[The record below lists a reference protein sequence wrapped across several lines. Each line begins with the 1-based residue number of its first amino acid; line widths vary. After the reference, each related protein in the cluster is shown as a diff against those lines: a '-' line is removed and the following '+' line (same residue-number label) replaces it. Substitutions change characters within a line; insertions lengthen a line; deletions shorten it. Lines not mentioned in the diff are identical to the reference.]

1 MKKIYLI
8 TASLLILLS
17 SCASILTG
25 SSRSVLFESD
35 PSGAL
40 VYVNG
45 MEQGTTPTTIK
56 VEADDRVDFRLD
68 NYRERVVVMDSDF
81 NLVAIINGF
90 SIIGWGIDAL
100 TGSLKRVNTEYVKV
114 DLEQSDSGNAFVRD
128 AINNGIISEVRI
140 NTDDKIIETKI
151 ILNKTH
157 L

>member
-1 MKKIYLI
+1 MKKLYII
-8 TASLLILLS
+8 TASLLILLT

-35 PSGAL
+35 PTGAL

-45 MEQGTTPTTIK
+45 MEQGTTPTTIE
-56 VEADDRVDFRLD
+56 VEADDRVDFRLND
-68 NYRERVVVMDSDF
+68 YRERVVVMDSDF

-128 AINNGIISEVRI
+128 AIKNGIISEVRI

>member
-8 TASLLILLS
+8 TASLLILLT

-40 VYVNG
+40 VFVNG

-100 TGSLKRVNTEYVKV
+100 TGSLKRVNTKYVKV